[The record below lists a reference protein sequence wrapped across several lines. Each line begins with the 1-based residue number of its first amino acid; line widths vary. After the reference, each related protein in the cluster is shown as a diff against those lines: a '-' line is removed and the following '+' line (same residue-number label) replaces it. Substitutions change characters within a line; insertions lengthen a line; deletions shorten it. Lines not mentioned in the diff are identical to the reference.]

1 MNASNTLPICVN
13 CQHHTVV
20 KHPLFRERCA
30 SPEHGVDLVQGLP
43 ILPACEQQRSSHS
56 ALACGQSGRLFVAKP
71 SVDDNGLPPNTEAP
85 TQAQALLRRGRS
97 GIAGT
102 AFTNNAAALEFW
114 KGYTEAA
121 RDLIHGIGALAE
133 AKDELASGDPQTS
146 LQAAGACLPE
156 RTKGLTL
163 AQVRQL
169 LTAQGFE
176 VTMDAITHT
185 DLRAGEVLEHNVV
198 PRVDGDD
205 EHPVARVHMRHCS
218 DGHGLSS
225 PNQSEASLD
234 HSEPRTPVAQEG
246 GAA

>member
-71 SVDDNGLPPNTEAP
+71 SIDDNALPPNTEAP

-102 AFTNNAAALEFW
+102 AFTNNAEALEFW

-121 RDLIHGIGALAE
+121 RDLMNGIGALAA
-133 AKDELASGDPQTS
+133 AKDELTSSGAQTL
-146 LQAAGACLPE
+146 LQTAGACLPE
-156 RTKGLTL
+156 RTKSLTL
-163 AQVRQL
+163 AHVRQI
-169 LTAQGFE
+169 LTAQGIE
-176 VTMDAITHT
+176 ISTDAVPHV
-185 DLRAGEVLEHNVV
+185 DLSAGEVLESNVV
-198 PRVDGDD
+198 PRVDCDD
-205 EHPVARVHMRHCS
+205 EHPVARVHMRHSS

-225 PNQSEASLD
+225 TNQGAASLE
-234 HSEPRTPVAQEG
+234 HSEPGQPVAREG
-246 GAA
+246 GAE